1 MSFKI
6 PNTLPTRRSSSEEW
20 ADYAEYHVLKSK
32 GELKLKSLFR
42 VEALISDEVDINGIE
57 DDSDELSEK
66 EEDLVSE
73 LNRRIN
79 LLVEKYPF
87 ELDNNGYI
95 LRVKCVIVPHAVI
108 YKFLLFST
116 RLNMTTNKIQNGL
129 DGTLI
134 FEKLSSIAIQNYFG
148 HKSISY
154 VFGTSTCGG
163 FNQKIKELIRLTG
176 EGGTPNIHKGTKPQ
190 DDGLD
195 IIVWSNFKDQK
206 GSKFIG
212 FGQCK
217 TGTDWSDQ
225 LERLNPLNFGHSW
238 FSVQP
243 LVTPIKFFCTS
254 QYFPTE
260 FWNNKGRSAGI
271 IFDRFRLL
279 DCIDAEL
286 PIELFQEISIWTA
299 GAESL
304 IIT

>member
-6 PNTLPTRRSSSEEW
+6 PNSLPTRRSSSEEW
-20 ADYAEYHVLKSK
+20 SDYAEYLVLKSRN
-32 GELKLKSLFR
+32 EVKLKSLFR
-42 VEALISDEVDINGIE
+42 VDALVSDELDVNGIE
-57 DDSDELSEK
+57 DDSDELTEK

-73 LNRRIN
+73 LNRRID
-79 LLVEKYPF
+79 LLTEKYPF
-87 ELDNNGYI
+87 ELDSNGYI
-95 LRVKCVIVPHAVI
+95 LRLKSTMGSHALI

-116 RLNMTTNKIQNGL
+116 RLNMTANKIQNGL

-148 HKSISY
+148 QRSRSY
-154 VFGTSTCGG
+154 VFGTSTSGG
-163 FNQKIKELIRLTG
+163 FNEKLKELIRLTG
-176 EGGTPNIHKGTKPQ
+176 EGGIPNIHTGTRPQ

-195 IIVWSNFKDQK
+195 IIVWNNFKDRK
-206 GSKFIG
+206 GSKIIG

-217 TGTDWSDQ
+217 TGTDWSEQ

-260 FWNNKGRSAGI
+260 YWNTKGRSAGI

-279 DCIDAEL
+279 ECIEAEL
-286 PIELFQEISIWTA
+286 PSDLSQEINNWTT
-299 GAESL
+299 GAEAF
-304 IIT
+304 IR